1 MNTEQ
6 ASKVVM
12 RKPTRRLAGEG
23 RRRRGRR
30 TTDALDDS
38 AGVVVTACLYM
49 GDERNTGNLVGWLGE
64 RPGQPQY
71 REIRSGPF
79 KVADEAVVLMKSGNA
94 DGGKGPLS
102 GRSVLTERATGD
114 WQ

>member
-12 RKPTRRLAGEG
+12 RKPTRRSTGEG
-23 RRRRGRR
+23 RRHRGRR

-38 AGVVVTACLYM
+38 AGVVVTACLHM
-49 GDERNTGNLVGWLGE
+49 GDERNTGSLRGRLGE
-64 RPGQPQY
+64 RPGQQRY
-71 REIRSGPF
+71 REIRSWSSE
-79 KVADEAVVLMKSGNA
+79 VADGVVVPMKSGNA
-94 DGGKGPLS
+94 DGGKHPLS

-114 WQ
+114 WR